1 MKSLLLLVNTKQE
14 RNFINTDLVNF
25 YILKR
30 YRLETRFVL
39 KKKNSK
45 QFLKALKQ
53 ILKLKNYLQIKNK
66 KLLWTKV
73 LINFK
78 VVVILLN
85 LVKLFKKELI
95 KIY

>member
-1 MKSLLLLVNTKQE
+1 MKNLLLLVNTKQE
-14 RNFINTDLVNF
+14 RNFINTDLVNS

-66 KLLWTKV
+66 KLL
-73 LINFK
+73 
-78 VVVILLN
+78 
-85 LVKLFKKELI
+85 
-95 KIY
+95 

>member
-39 KKKNSK
+39 KKKKSK
-45 QFLKALKQ
+45 KFLKALKK

-66 KLLWTKV
+66 KLL
-73 LINFK
+73 
-78 VVVILLN
+78 
-85 LVKLFKKELI
+85 
-95 KIY
+95 

>member
-66 KLLWTKV
+66 KLL
-73 LINFK
+73 
-78 VVVILLN
+78 
-85 LVKLFKKELI
+85 
-95 KIY
+95 

>member
-1 MKSLLLLVNTKQE
+1 MKSLLLLVNTKRE
-14 RNFINTDLVNF
+14 RNFINTDLVDS

-30 YRLETRFVL
+30 YHLKTRFVL

-66 KLLWTKV
+66 KLL
-73 LINFK
+73 
-78 VVVILLN
+78 
-85 LVKLFKKELI
+85 
-95 KIY
+95 